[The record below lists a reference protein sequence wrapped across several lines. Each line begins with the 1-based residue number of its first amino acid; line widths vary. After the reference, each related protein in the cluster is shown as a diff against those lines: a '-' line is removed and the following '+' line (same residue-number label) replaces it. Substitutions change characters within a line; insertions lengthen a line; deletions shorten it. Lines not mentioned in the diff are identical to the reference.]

1 MDRFPLTRLSS
12 GSQFSLLSL
21 LSLLS
26 VSPLPAGAPRFA
38 LPPVFFRSPLPAFCA
53 PCSVL
58 FVSPLPAGVP
68 RFALS
73 PVFFRSPL
81 PAFCALLFVRSLCLQ
96 ERPDLPSLPSFSQPS
111 PCLSRSLFCPLLCP
125 HPRPYSVCISA
136 CTPACTPS
144 ASPSAFP
151 PAPLFAFPPAFPPAP
166 RPHPV
171 RILVHTPSAFP
182 PALRPFSAFSRPSAA
197 GCRPFVPGSD
207 PDRPDTLSGRF
218 FYALRSAEKGLQRG
232 AFGKIC
238 PSAVRFRRRKLLRSK
253 INRNFVR

>member
-1 MDRFPLTRLSS
+1 MLSP
-12 GSQFSLLSL
+12 FSS

-81 PAFCALLFVRSLCLQ
+81 SAFCALLFVRSSACWHT
-96 ERPDLPSLPSFSQPS
+96 PI
-111 PCLSRSLFCPLLCP
+111 CLSFRLPPPS
-125 HPRPYSVCISA
+125 SA
-136 CTPACTPS
+136 CRRSFLLIIHSLRPHS
-144 ASPSAFP
+144 
-151 PAPLFAFPPAFPPAP
+151 

-171 RILVHTPSAFP
+171 LSPLSSAPPP
-182 PALRPFSAFSRPSAA
+182 PAADLLSLVPTPIAPTPRRDDFFMPS
-197 GCRPFVPGSD
+197 D
-207 PDRPDTLSGRF
+207 
-218 FYALRSAEKGLQRG
+218 
-232 AFGKIC
+232 
-238 PSAVRFRRRKLLRSK
+238 RRKRAFNGAHSEK
-253 INRNFVR
+253 YARPPCDFVGENCSDRK